1 MISYSGKRRGSW
13 YSAPPPPPPPPAN
26 GPRGLPAPPPRLTAP
41 SSRINHLTRPQ
52 LPTPFSRK
60 PALIDLSP
68 PLAGP
73 ANELRPVHRR
83 EQWLRYSCYDR
94 TQPARRARM
103 MMVQH
108 GHQQVQVQVQG
119 QKVGPLDARRRRS
132 RCEGC
137 ARSHVKCSGGHPC
150 SRCLK
155 RRTACSY
162 PDAQDTASP
171 KHFIL
176 VNASGTPRPRSAA
189 SPAVPLADE
198 RLRLVGAFD
207 LFARRNSF
215 TGKTATCGDEV
226 RALAGLH
233 AGESGHL
240 WEAMMALGAVYEARL
255 GGEAA
260 LRKSRM
266 VTALGHYAR
275 AISGLRTAIDKG
287 MSGRRRGKSPAPEQ
301 TSILWTTLFLGLFE
315 LMNDASGE
323 GWRQHMVHGTASAL
337 RATGPGACAR
347 GPGRAFFAQARI
359 FEACRTILFNEPT
372 FLTDA
377 AWAELARGMWAGD
390 DGRVNE
396 WHPLD
401 SLLDIMVMCSRL
413 RVRAGRL
420 MDDWDEGRNDDA
432 DEARAIYADGQG
444 LCDALQCWHEA
455 YAPDSTDDGPTAIN
469 SNDSSTLLAL
479 VFHAATRI
487 YLSGIFDYRRAE
499 WTLLCGGLA
508 PTAMLPQDEVD
519 AHVETILGL
528 TRTALAEQRS
538 GGGGGDDAEGKLSP
552 LLFLFPLRIAGARA
566 RGGREEDGERRELVV
581 ELLGRVRDE
590 GGVESV
596 ECRDNGDVDAE
607 VGEGDGDVGDGDVE
621 SW

>member
-1 MISYSGKRRGSW
+1 MISYSGKRPGSW
-13 YSAPPPPPPPPAN
+13 CSAAAAAAAAN
-26 GPRGLPAPPPRLTAP
+26 GPRGLSSAPAHQPPDLELAT
-41 SSRINHLTRPQ
+41 S
-52 LPTPFSRK
+52 FSRK
-60 PALIDLSP
+60 PALI
-68 PLAGP
+68 
-73 ANELRPVHRR
+73 
-83 EQWLRYSCYDR
+83 YSFPFSLWPT
-94 TQPARRARM
+94 TQEARH
-103 MMVQH
+103 H
-108 GHQQVQVQVQG
+108 GHEQVQVQVQV
-119 QKVGPLDARRRRS
+119 QKIGPLDARRKRS